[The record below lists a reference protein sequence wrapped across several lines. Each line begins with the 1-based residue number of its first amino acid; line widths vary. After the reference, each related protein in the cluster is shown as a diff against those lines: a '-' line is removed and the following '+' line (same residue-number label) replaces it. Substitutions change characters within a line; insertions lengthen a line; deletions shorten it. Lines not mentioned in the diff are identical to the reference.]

1 MFGLGSIYD
10 VLIIAAFLGLQFF
23 LSTRQSK
30 FWGLILPVVFL
41 VWRGTIIFTTDVN
54 VLAEVLITAVGLLFL
69 LGQFSAGRK
78 QVKERQKKE
87 LEKMT
92 SHDLN

>member
-1 MFGLGSIYD
+1 MFGFGSIYD

-23 LSTRQSK
+23 LSTRHSM
-30 FWGLILPVVFL
+30 FWGLILPIAFL
-41 VWRGTIIFTTDVN
+41 IWRGTIIFTSDVN
-54 VLAEVLITAVGLLFL
+54 VLAEILITVIGLLFL

-87 LEKMT
+87 LEKME